1 MKNIIKIF
9 TLALFSF
16 LVNLSSCS
24 RPIPAQTEF
33 VLGTICNV
41 NLFEGGPQKRYA
53 EIFARL
59 REIED
64 VMSANRTGTDLD
76 RINQNAGLAPVKVD
90 PELIAVLERALA
102 FAEASDG
109 AFDPTVGPL
118 VKLWGI
124 GSDNARVPAQDEID
138 SALALIDWRDL
149 VIDREQGTAFLR
161 RPGMALDLG
170 AIAKGYAADEAVRLA
185 EKNKVKRA
193 LIDLGGNIFAHG
205 ARRGGN
211 GLRASRKS
219 ATGGNAPWRIGIQ
232 DPRDNRGA
240 YIGVLQA
247 VNKSIVTSGIYERF
261 FVDLD
266 GNHYHHL
273 LSTRDGYP
281 VNNGLLSVTI
291 IADHSI
297 DADGLS
303 TSTFALGYEK
313 GRALVESVPGA
324 DALFIFEDLSVRL
337 TPGAATAFTLS
348 NSEYHLTDAD

>member
-9 TLALFSF
+9 TPALFFS
-16 LVNLSSCS
+16 LANLSSCS
-24 RPIPAQTEF
+24 QSIPVRTEF

-41 NLFEGGPQKRYA
+41 NLFEGGTQKRYA

-64 VMSANRTGTDLD
+64 VMSANRAGTDLD

-102 FAEASDG
+102 FAEASEG

-138 SALALIDWRDL
+138 SALALINWRDL
-149 VIDREQGTAFLR
+149 VIDREQGTVFLL
-161 RPGMALDLG
+161 RPGMTLDLG

-205 ARRGGN
+205 ARGGN
-211 GLRASRKS
+211 GLRTSGKS
-219 ATGGNAPWRIGIQ
+219 AANGSAPWRIGIQ

-261 FVDLD
+261 FVDPD
-266 GNHYHHL
+266 GNRYHHL

-303 TSTFALGYEK
+303 TSAFALGYEK

-324 DALFIFEDLSVRL
+324 DAIFIFEDLGVRL
-337 TPGAATAFTLS
+337 TPGVTAAFTLS